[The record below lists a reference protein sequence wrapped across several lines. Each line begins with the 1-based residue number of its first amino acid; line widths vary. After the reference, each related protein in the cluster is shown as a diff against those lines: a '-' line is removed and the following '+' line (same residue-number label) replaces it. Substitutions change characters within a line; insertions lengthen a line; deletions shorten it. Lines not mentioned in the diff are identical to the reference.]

1 MDLINIH
8 NIVSSLIY
16 SGIGVAI
23 LILTFYFL
31 DKITP
36 HYHLWKEIIEK
47 QNLALAIL
55 LGAVAIGIASIIAA
69 AIHG

>member
-1 MDLINIH
+1 MDIH
-8 NIVSSLIY
+8 NIINSLIY
-16 SGIGVAI
+16 SGIGVVI
-23 LILTFYFL
+23 LVLSFYVL
-31 DKITP
+31 DKLTP
-36 HYHLWKEIIEK
+36 QYHIWKEIVEK